1 MNAPLKMQLQ
11 ARARP
16 RLARVAKNLLALLLL
31 AAAAL
36 GGFAWW
42 EHAGRVRA
50 TENAYVN
57 AEVVQIASLVT
68 GRVVA
73 VHVQENQ
80 YVKKGAPLFDVDPA
94 PFKVAVARARAE
106 VELARRGTVQDT
118 AEVRA
123 LEAELARQTS
133 DYGSAEVVE
142 RRTQSLV
149 AKGFMSQQAV
159 DDAAAK
165 VAVSRATVDQARARL
180 EKARAALTSQNGQT
194 PAVAAAL
201 AMLEQA
207 QLDLEHARV
216 LAPHDGW
223 VISKKLVAGSS
234 VAPGQPLFGLI
245 RDKSFW
251 VDANFKETELPGV
264 RVGQPVE
271 IEVDMYPGRVFGG
284 RVESFSGGTGSA
296 FSLLPPQNATGNWV
310 KVTQRVPV
318 KVRFDEY
325 DPQYPLRVGA
335 TATVTVR
342 LQ

>member
-1 MNAPLKMQLQ
+1 VKP
-11 ARARP
+11 RP
-16 RLARVAKNLLALLLL
+16 SPGSIATSLLVVLLL
-31 AAAAL
+31 AGLAL
-36 GGFAWW
+36 GGYAWW
-42 EHAGRVRA
+42 EHSRRVRT

-57 AEVVQIASLVT
+57 ADVVQVASVVA

-80 YVKKGAPLFDVDPA
+80 YVRRGEALFDVDPA
-94 PFKVAVARARAE
+94 PFRVAVSRARAE

-123 LEAELARQTS
+123 LEAELARQQS
-133 DYGSAEVVE
+133 DLGSTELIE

-165 VAVSRATVDQARARL
+165 VAVSRATVEQAKARL
-180 EKARAALTSQNGQT
+180 EKARAALAAPNGQT
-194 PAVAAAL
+194 PGVAAAL
-201 AMLEQA
+201 ATLAQA
-207 QLDLEHARV
+207 ELDLAHARV
-216 LAPHDGW
+216 VAPHDGW
-223 VISKKLVAGSS
+223 VVNKKLAAGSS
-234 VAPGQPLFGLI
+234 VVPGQPLFALI
-245 RDKSFW
+245 RDQSFW

-264 RVGQPVE
+264 RAGQPVE
-271 IEVDMYPGRVFGG
+271 IEVDMYPGHVFSG
-284 RVESFSGGTGSA
+284 RVESFSGGTGAA

-318 KVRFDEY
+318 KVRFDSL